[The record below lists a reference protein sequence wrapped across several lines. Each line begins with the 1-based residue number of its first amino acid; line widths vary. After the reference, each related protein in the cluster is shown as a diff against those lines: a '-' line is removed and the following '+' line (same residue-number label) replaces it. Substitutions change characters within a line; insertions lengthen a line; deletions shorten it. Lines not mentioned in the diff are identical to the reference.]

1 MGYEMKLVKASAL
14 AISLALLGGCA
25 SGLNSMQEREYQA
38 MKAENVLIEEK
49 NPTTGAVLGI
59 LPGFGSFYAREP
71 GYGIVNL
78 LFWPL
83 SIFWDPVSGYQGS
96 MAINYDLTKYKLK
109 KDMEGEISELDNKL
123 TIGELSNVDYVIA
136 KKKIEQKYDFQ

>member
-1 MGYEMKLVKASAL
+1 
-14 AISLALLGGCA
+14 
-25 SGLNSMQEREYQA
+25 